1 MFARPS
7 FRHIPLRAPLAILKH
22 SISSKATI
30 ARKPIYLNLVVP
42 PSLKPELLKFESTS
56 HFVDFVK
63 SYRGRGSLKYPS
75 SENPGQY
82 DIISPRK
89 SSTFSP
95 SITYELLAPGWG
107 RYQGEYRHTQVSD
120 KAFEDKSRLA
130 SHRKHGEAGIE
141 VQRT

>member
-95 SITYELLAPGWG
+95 SITYELLAPGG
-107 RYQGEYRHTQVSD
+107 GDVIKVNIVIR
-120 KAFEDKSRLA
+120 KSA
-130 SHRKHGEAGIE
+130 TKHL
-141 VQRT
+141 RTRVGWRSLQTWRSRG